1 MGNENDHSKKRKVL
15 TILGILFMIGN
26 VIWFTLTGFDNN
38 KNRVIFI
45 VLAILLLGII
55 SLGVFLDQKMQK
67 RQ

>member
-1 MGNENDHSKKRKVL
+1 MGNENDKSKKIRVL

-45 VLAILLLGII
+45 VLVILLLGII

>member
-1 MGNENDHSKKRKVL
+1 MGNENDKSKKIRVL

>member
-1 MGNENDHSKKRKVL
+1 MGNENDKSKKIRVL

-45 VLAILLLGII
+45 VLVILLLGII
-55 SLGVFLDQKMQK
+55 SLGVFLDHKLQKKQ
-67 RQ
+67 